1 VADQTP
7 AGAGDPDRLRAE
19 AAERGYLVLRGVLPG
34 DVLDELRSRL
44 VEVLARA
51 GLIVAPATGAAST
64 VLPADPAAPVDVH
77 SDRPLFAELYSLE
90 ALHALP
96 HHPCLISLAATL
108 LGVEGDVL
116 VHPRPALRVV
126 FPGTPQPLAA
136 TPPHQDLLGMQGTA
150 DAYTFW
156 IPLTRC
162 PPEAGSLSLASSSH
176 RGGLRPFLPY
186 PGARVASC
194 DAADLEERWVS
205 FHVEPG
211 DVIAFHSLTVHRALP
226 NLAGQVRLSVDA
238 RYQRAGDPVC
248 ELTVG
253 ERGDLSWDDLYAGWS
268 PSNDHL
274 RRYWERM
281 ALDVVPFDASL
292 LTPA

>member
-7 AGAGDPDRLRAE
+7 AGSGDPDLLRAE
-19 AAERGYLVLRGVLPG
+19 AAERGYLLLREVLPA
-34 DVLDELRSRL
+34 DVLDDLRGRL
-44 VEVLARA
+44 VDVLDSA
-51 GLIVAPATGAAST
+51 GLIALPAANAACE

-77 SDRPLFAELYSLE
+77 SDRALFAKLYSLE

-96 HHPCLISLAATL
+96 HHPHLISLAATL
-108 LGVEGDVL
+108 LGVEGDLL

-126 FPGTPQPLAA
+126 FPGTPQALAA
-136 TPPHQDLLGMQGTA
+136 TPPHQDLLGMQGTT

-156 IPLTRC
+156 IPLTPC
-162 PPEAGSLSLASSSH
+162 PPEAGSLSLAASSH
-176 RGGLRPFLPY
+176 RGGLRPYLPY
-186 PGARVASC
+186 QGARVASC

-205 FHVEPG
+205 FHLDPG

-253 ERGDLSWDDLYAGWS
+253 ERSDLGWDDIYAGWS
-268 PSNDHL
+268 PAGDHL

-292 LTPA
+292 LMPA